1 MVAITAAC
9 IVVAGII
16 MAGLAV
22 AGTITAGAAAADI
35 VTTGNAI
42 GGRSKRPPISFTMRC
57 CAAPAREER
66 QRVVVTC
73 CVRIQSANVV
83 PRQDFVWLRNA
94 ESHFA

>member
-35 VTTGNAI
+35 VTTGDAI
-42 GGRSKRPPISFTMRC
+42 GGRLRRPPISFAMRC

>member
-42 GGRSKRPPISFTMRC
+42 GGRLKRSPINFTMRC

-73 CVRIQSANVV
+73 CVRIQSANAV
-83 PRQDFVWLRNA
+83 PRQDFAWLRNA